1 MILHHSE
8 GINLIHHVFLDR
20 ELIDNLV
27 FDTGLCHHVVHLK
40 VEIEFLALHVAKH
53 SCGIYN
59 EFVVIGIDM
68 YPTKEHTFLIAIEAA
83 PHIERYR
90 EVFQYRGERS

>member
-8 GINLIHHVFLDR
+8 GINLIHHVFLD
-20 ELIDNLV
+20 IKLV
-27 FDTGLCHHVVHLK
+27 YYLVLDTRFCHHVVHLK

-53 SCGIYN
+53 SCGIYY
-59 EFVVIGIDM
+59 ELVVIGIDM

-83 PHIERYR
+83 PNIER
-90 EVFQYRGERS
+90 